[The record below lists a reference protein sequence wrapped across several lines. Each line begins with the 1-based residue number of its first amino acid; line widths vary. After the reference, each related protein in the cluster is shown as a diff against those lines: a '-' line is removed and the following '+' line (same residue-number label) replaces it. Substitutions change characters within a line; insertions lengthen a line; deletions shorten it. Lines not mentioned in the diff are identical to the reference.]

1 MHLGDDD
8 VYQIEGD
15 VHNICHIN
23 QPSYNYYIVNNIYG
37 RTQHLLS
44 LLVTMKILLA
54 NMQFLQEL
62 GASSRVPDEKQ
73 I

>member
-37 RTQHLLS
+37 RTQHL
-44 LLVTMKILLA
+44 TFLA
-54 NMQFLQEL
+54 GNNEDTT
-62 GASSRVPDEKQ
+62 S
-73 I
+73 